1 MIATLGMVGAVVL
14 PLFNIA
20 LMTRIRKRKSSN
32 DISMVWTI
40 GVFSCVL
47 IMLPSALVSTDS
59 VFKLFSI
66 INTLLFSGVVYHVLR
81 YRK

>member
-1 MIATLGMVGAVVL
+1 MIATMGMVGAVVL

-20 LMTRIRKRKSSN
+20 LMTRIRRRKSSN

-47 IMLPSALVSTDS
+47 IMLPSALVSTDL

-66 INTLLFSGVVYHVLR
+66 INALLFSGVVYHVLR